1 MLSEI
6 GKRLRLDRAGFAL
19 LAVLTAAPAR
29 AQSTLAAEIDRR
41 AREVEPQV
49 LSWRRDFHQHPEL
62 SNREQRTGKIVAD
75 YLKSLGMDVRYPVA
89 NTGVVAVLKGGRP
102 GPVVALRADM
112 DALPVTEE
120 VDLPFKSTVR
130 AQYNG
135 QEVGVMH
142 ACGHD
147 AHTAM
152 LMGAATVLAGMRDKL
167 PGTVKFIFQPAE
179 EGVPPGEQGGAPQM
193 VRDGA
198 LQNPKVDA
206 IFGLHAFPFHT
217 GEIEVRAGGMM
228 ASSDRY
234 QIIIRGKQT
243 HGAQPWGGTDPIVV
257 ASQVVL
263 GLQTIVS
270 RQINLVNSPAVLTV
284 GRFNGGIR
292 YNIIPDSVFLEGT
305 IRTFDP
311 VQRDTII
318 ARMKR
323 TAMGIAQSAGAEAR
337 VIVGSDPNPATIND
351 AALVRR
357 MLPTLQ
363 RVAGASN
370 VREATPSTTAEDFS
384 YYLKEVPGIF
394 YFLGITPRDRDVET
408 AAKNHSPKWYLDEAA
423 LPLGVRSLANMAADY
438 LQSASAGS
446 VR

>member
-1 MLSEI
+1 M
-6 GKRLRLDRAGFAL
+6 
-19 LAVLTAAPAR
+19 AVPAA
-29 AQSTLAAEIDRR
+29 AQSILATEIDRR
-41 AREVEPQV
+41 VKEVEPQV

-62 SNREQRTGKIVAD
+62 SNREQRTGRVVAD

-130 AQYNG
+130 TQYNG

-167 PGTVKFIFQPAE
+167 QGTVKFIFQPAE
-179 EGVPPGEQGGAPQM
+179 EGVPPGERGGAPLM

-198 LQNPKVDA
+198 LENPKVDA

-234 QIIIRGKQT
+234 QIIIYGKQT

-270 RQINLVNSPAVLTV
+270 RQVNLVNSPAVLTV

-311 VQRDTII
+311 AQRDTII
-318 ARMKR
+318 ARLKR
-323 TAMGIAQSAGAEAR
+323 TATGIAQSAGAEAK
-337 VIVGSDPNPATIND
+337 VIVGNDPNPATIND
-351 AALVRR
+351 AALYQR

-363 RVAGASN
+363 RVAGMAN
-370 VREATPSTTAEDFS
+370 VRQATQSTTAEDFS

-394 YFLGITPRDRDVET
+394 YFLGITPRDRDVDT
-408 AAKNHSPKWYLDEAA
+408 AAKNHSPKWFLDEAA
-423 LPLGVRSLANMAADY
+423 MPLGVRSLANMAVDY
-438 LQSASAGS
+438 LASAAS
-446 VR
+446 TPKP

>member
-1 MLSEI
+1 M
-6 GKRLRLDRAGFAL
+6 RFAL
-19 LAVLTAAPAR
+19 LALFVAVPAA
-29 AQSTLAAEIDRR
+29 AQSSLSAEIDRR
-41 AREVEPQV
+41 AKEVDPQV
-49 LSWRRDFHQHPEL
+49 VAWRRDFHQHPEL

-75 YLKSLGMDVRYPVA
+75 YLKSLGLEVRYPVA

-130 AQYNG
+130 TQYNG

-152 LMGAATVLAGMRDKL
+152 LMGAATVLAGMRDRL

-179 EGVPPGEQGGAPQM
+179 EGVPPGEQGGAPMM
-193 VRDGA
+193 VREGA

-206 IFGLHAFPFHT
+206 IFGLHAFPMHV

-234 QIIIRGKQT
+234 QIIVNGRQT
-243 HGAQPWGGTDPIVV
+243 HGAQPWGGTDPIVI
-257 ASQVVL
+257 ASQIVL

-270 RQINLVNSPAVLTV
+270 RQINLVSSPAVLTV

-311 VQRDTII
+311 AQRDTII
-318 ARMKR
+318 ARIKR
-323 TAMGIAQSAGAEAR
+323 TAQGIAQASGAEAR
-337 VIVGSDPNPATIND
+337 VILGNDPNPATINNP
-351 AALVRR
+351 ALYSR

-363 RVAGASN
+363 RVAGAAN
-370 VREATPSTTAEDFS
+370 VHEATPSTTAEDFS
-384 YYLKEVPGIF
+384 YYLQEVPGIF
-394 YFLGITPRDRDVET
+394 YFLGITPKDRDVDT
-408 AAKNHSPKWYLDEAA
+408 AAKNHSPRWYLDETAM
-423 LPLGVRSLANMAADY
+423 PLGVRSLANMAVDY
-438 LQSASAGS
+438 LSSAPASGG
-446 VR
+446 R

>member
-1 MLSEI
+1 MRSIIL
-6 GKRLRLDRAGFAL
+6 AAL
-19 LAVLTAAPAR
+19 LAAPAA
-29 AQSTLAAEIDRR
+29 AQSSLAAEIDRR
-41 AREVEPQV
+41 AKEVEPQV

-62 SNREQRTGKIVAD
+62 SNRETRTGKVVAD

-120 VDLPFKSTVR
+120 VELPFKSTVR
-130 AQYNG
+130 TQYNG

-167 PGTVKFIFQPAE
+167 QGTVKFIFQPAE
-179 EGVPPGEQGGAPQM
+179 EGVPPGEQGGAPEM
-193 VRDGA
+193 VRAGA

-217 GEIEVRAGGMM
+217 GEIELRAGGMM

-270 RQINLVNSPAVLTV
+270 RQLNLVSSPAVLTV

-311 VQRDTII
+311 VQRDTLIS
-318 ARMKR
+318 RMKR
-323 TAMGIAQSAGAEAR
+323 TAVGIAQSAGAEAR
-337 VIVGSDPNPATIND
+337 VIIGNDPNPATIND
-351 AALVRR
+351 AALYQR

-363 RVAGASN
+363 RVAGAAN
-370 VREATPSTTAEDFS
+370 VREAIPSTTAEDFS

-394 YFLGITPRDRDVET
+394 YFLGITPRDRDIET

-438 LQSASAGS
+438 LASAAAPK
-446 VR
+446 R

>member
-1 MLSEI
+1 MKHLSV
-6 GKRLRLDRAGFAL
+6 AL
-19 LAVLTAAPAR
+19 LITLPIATAAAQPAL
-29 AQSTLAAEIDRR
+29 STEIDRR
-41 AREVEPQV
+41 AKEIEPQV
-49 LSWRRDFHQHPEL
+49 LAWRRDFHQHPEL
-62 SNREQRTGKIVAD
+62 SNREQRTGRIVAD
-75 YLKSLGMDVRYPVA
+75 YLKSLGLDVRYPVA

-120 VDLPFKSTVR
+120 VDLPFRSTVR

-135 QEVGVMH
+135 QDVGVMH

-152 LMGAATVLAGMRDKL
+152 LMGAATVLAGMRDRI

-179 EGVPPGEQGGAPQM
+179 EGVPPGEHGGAPLM
-193 VRDGA
+193 VQEGA
-198 LQNPKVDA
+198 LENPKVDA

-234 QIIIRGKQT
+234 QIIVRGKQT

-257 ASQVVL
+257 ASQIVL

-270 RQINLVNSPAVLTV
+270 RQINLVNSPAVVTV
-284 GRFNGGIR
+284 GRFNGGVR

-311 VQRDTII
+311 AQRDTII
-318 ARMKR
+318 SRIRR
-323 TAMGIAQSAGAEAR
+323 TAEGIAQSAGATAQL
-337 VIVGSDPNPATIND
+337 IVGNDPNPATIND
-351 AALVRR
+351 PALYAR

-363 RVAGASN
+363 RVAGTSN
-370 VREATPSTTAEDFS
+370 VRMATPSTTAEDFS

-394 YFLGITPRDRDVET
+394 YFLGTTPRDSSVDT
-408 AAKNHSPKWYLDEAA
+408 AAKNHSPKWYLDESAM
-423 LPLGVRSLANMAADY
+423 PLGVRSLANMAFDY
-438 LQSASAGS
+438 LSSAPATK
-446 VR
+446 R

>member
-1 MLSEI
+1 M
-6 GKRLRLDRAGFAL
+6 RLILLAL
-19 LAVLTAAPAR
+19 LCAAPAA
-29 AQSTLAAEIDRR
+29 AQSTFAAEIDRR
-41 AREVEPQV
+41 AKEVEPRV
-49 LSWRRDFHQHPEL
+49 LAWRRDFHQHPEL
-62 SNREQRTGKIVAD
+62 SNREQRTGKVVAE
-75 YLKSLGMDVRYPVA
+75 YLKSLGMEVRYPVA

-130 AQYNG
+130 TQYNG

-167 PGTVKFIFQPAE
+167 QGTVKFIFQPAE

-198 LQNPKVDA
+198 LENPKVDA

-217 GEIEVRAGGMM
+217 GEIEVRSGGMM

-234 QIIIRGKQT
+234 QIIIHGKQT

-263 GLQTIVS
+263 GLQTIIS
-270 RQINLVNSPAVLTV
+270 RQVNLVSSPAVLSV

-311 VQRDTII
+311 AQRDTIV
-318 ARMKR
+318 ARIKR

-337 VIVGSDPNPATIND
+337 VIIGNDPNPATIND
-351 AALVRR
+351 AALYQR

-384 YYLKEVPGIF
+384 YYLKQVPGIF
-394 YFLGITPRDRDVET
+394 YFLGTTPRDRDVET
-408 AAKNHSPKWYLDEAA
+408 AAKNHSPRWYLDEAA
-423 LPLGVRSLANMAADY
+423 MPLGVRSLANMAADY
-438 LQSASAGS
+438 LASAATK
-446 VR
+446 R

>member
-1 MLSEI
+1 MRFVL
-6 GKRLRLDRAGFAL
+6 FAVV
-19 LAVLTAAPAR
+19 LASPALAQAPF
-29 AQSTLAAEIDRR
+29 AAEIDRR
-41 AREVEPQV
+41 AKDVEPQV
-49 LSWRRDFHQHPEL
+49 LAWRRDFHQHPEL

-75 YLKSLGMDVRYPVA
+75 YLKSLGMEVRYPVA

-120 VDLPFKSTVR
+120 VELPFKSTAR
-130 AQYNG
+130 TQYNG
-135 QEVGVMH
+135 QDVGVMH

-152 LMGAATVLAGMRDKL
+152 LMGAATILAGMRDRL

-193 VRDGA
+193 IREGA

-206 IFGLHAFPFHT
+206 IFGLHAFPSHT

-234 QIIIRGKQT
+234 QIYIKGKQT

-257 ASQVVL
+257 ASQIVL

-270 RQINLVNSPAVLTV
+270 RQINLVESPAVLTV

-305 IRTFDP
+305 IRTFSP
-311 VQRDTII
+311 AQRDTII
-318 ARMKR
+318 ARIKR
-323 TAMGIAQSAGAEAR
+323 TAAGIAQSAGAEAR
-337 VIVGSDPNPATIND
+337 VVVGNDPNPATIND
-351 AALVRR
+351 AALYRR
-357 MLPTLQ
+357 MLPTFQ
-363 RVAGASN
+363 RVAGAAN
-370 VREATPSTTAEDFS
+370 VRDAVPSTTAEDFS
-384 YYLKEVPGIF
+384 YYLKEVPGVF

-408 AAKNHSPKWYLDEAA
+408 AAKNHSPRFFLDEAA
-423 LPLGVRSLANMAADY
+423 LPLGVRSLANLALDY
-438 LQSASAGS
+438 LASAPP
-446 VR
+446 R

>member
-1 MLSEI
+1 M
-6 GKRLRLDRAGFAL
+6 RLALFAL
-19 LAVLTAAPAR
+19 LLAAPAA

-41 AREVEPQV
+41 AKEVEPKV
-49 LSWRRDFHQHPEL
+49 LAWRRDFHQHPEL

-75 YLKSLGMDVRYPVA
+75 YLKSLGMEVRYPVA
-89 NTGVVAVLKGGRP
+89 NTGVVAVLTGGRP

-120 VDLPFKSTVR
+120 VDLPFKSTAR

-152 LMGAATVLAGMRDKL
+152 LLGAATVLAGIRDRL

-193 VRDGA
+193 VREGA

-217 GEIEVRAGGMM
+217 GEIEARAGGMM

-234 QIIIRGKQT
+234 QVIIRGKQT

-257 ASQVVL
+257 ASQIVL

-270 RQINLVNSPAVLTV
+270 RQVNLVESPAVLTV

-292 YNIIPDSVFLEGT
+292 YNIVPDSVFLEGT
-305 IRTFDP
+305 IRTFSNS
-311 VQRDTII
+311 QRDTII
-318 ARMKR
+318 ARVKR
-323 TAMGIAQSAGAEAR
+323 TAQGIAQASGAEAR
-337 VIVGSDPNPATIND
+337 VIVGNDPNPATIND
-351 AALVRR
+351 AALYRR

-363 RVAGASN
+363 RVAGAAN

-394 YFLGITPRDRDVET
+394 YFLGITPKDRDADT
-408 AAKNHSPKWYLDEAA
+408 AAKNHSPRWFLDEAA

-438 LQSASAGS
+438 LTSAATGG
-446 VR
+446 RR

>member
-1 MLSEI
+1 M
-6 GKRLRLDRAGFAL
+6 RLILLAL
-19 LAVLTAAPAR
+19 LCAAPAA
-29 AQSTLAAEIDRR
+29 AQSTFAAEIDRR
-41 AREVEPQV
+41 AKEVEPRV
-49 LSWRRDFHQHPEL
+49 LAWRRDFHQHPEL
-62 SNREQRTGKIVAD
+62 SNREQRTGKVVAE
-75 YLKSLGMDVRYPVA
+75 YLKSLGMEVRYPVA

-102 GPVVALRADM
+102 GPVVALRGDM

-130 AQYNG
+130 TQYNG

-167 PGTVKFIFQPAE
+167 QGTVKFIFQPAE

-198 LQNPKVDA
+198 LENPKVDA

-217 GEIEVRAGGMM
+217 GEIEVRSGGMM

-234 QIIIRGKQT
+234 QIIIHGKQT

-263 GLQTIVS
+263 GLQTIIS
-270 RQINLVNSPAVLTV
+270 RQVNLVSSPAVLSV

-311 VQRDTII
+311 AQRDTIV
-318 ARMKR
+318 ARIKR

-337 VIVGSDPNPATIND
+337 VIIGNDPNPATIND
-351 AALVRR
+351 AALYQR

-384 YYLKEVPGIF
+384 YYLKQVPGIF
-394 YFLGITPRDRDVET
+394 YFLGTTPRDRDVET
-408 AAKNHSPKWYLDEAA
+408 AAKNHSPRWYLDEAA
-423 LPLGVRSLANMAADY
+423 MPLGVRSLANMAADY
-438 LQSASAGS
+438 LASAATK
-446 VR
+446 R

>member
-1 MLSEI
+1 MRSTLV
-6 GKRLRLDRAGFAL
+6 AL
-19 LAVLTAAPAR
+19 LIAAPAA

-41 AREVEPQV
+41 AKDVEPQV
-49 LSWRRDFHQHPEL
+49 LAWRRDFHKNPEL
-62 SNREQRTGKIVAD
+62 SNREHRTGKVVAD
-75 YLKSLGMDVRYPVA
+75 YLKSLGMEVRYPVA

-130 AQYNG
+130 TQYNG

-152 LMGAATVLAGMRDKL
+152 LMGAATVLAGMRERL
-167 PGTVKFIFQPAE
+167 QGTVKFIFQPAE

-193 VRDGA
+193 VREGA

-206 IFGLHAFPFHT
+206 IFGLHVFPLHT
-217 GEIEVRAGGMM
+217 GLIEVRSGGMM

-234 QIIIRGKQT
+234 QIIVRGKQT

-257 ASQVVL
+257 ASQIVL

-270 RQINLVNSPAVLTV
+270 RQINLVNSAAVLTV

-311 VQRDTII
+311 AQRDTII
-318 ARMKR
+318 GRLKR
-323 TAMGIAQSAGAEAR
+323 TAEGIAQSSGATAT
-337 VIVGSDPNPATIND
+337 VIVGNDPNPATIND
-351 AALVRR
+351 AALYRR

-363 RVAGASN
+363 RVAGTTN
-370 VREATPSTTAEDFS
+370 VREAIPTTTAEDFS
-384 YYLKEVPGIF
+384 YYLQTVPGIF
-394 YFLGITPRDRDVET
+394 YFLGITPRDRNAET
-408 AAKNHSPKWYLDEAA
+408 APKNHSPRFFLDEAA

-438 LQSASAGS
+438 LTSAAAA
-446 VR
+446 RP

>member
-1 MLSEI
+1 MR
-6 GKRLRLDRAGFAL
+6 KL
-19 LAVLTAAPAR
+19 LAPLLLTLPIATAA
-29 AQSTLAAEIDRR
+29 AQSSMASEIDRR
-41 AREVEPQV
+41 AKQIEPQV
-49 LSWRRDFHQHPEL
+49 LAWRRDFHQHPEL

-75 YLKSLGMDVRYPVA
+75 YLKSLGLDVRYPVA
-89 NTGVVAVLKGGRP
+89 NTGVVAVLKGGKP

-120 VDLPFKSTVR
+120 VDLPFRSTAR

-135 QEVGVMH
+135 QDVGVMH

-152 LMGAATVLAGMRDKL
+152 LMGAATILAGMRDRI

-179 EGVPPGEQGGAPQM
+179 EGVPPGEHGGAPLM
-193 VRDGA
+193 VKEGA
-198 LQNPKVDA
+198 LENPRVDA
-206 IFGLHAFPFHT
+206 IFGLHAFPFHV

-234 QIIIRGKQT
+234 QIIVRGKQT

-257 ASQVVL
+257 ASQIVL

-270 RQINLVNSPAVLTV
+270 RQLNLVSSPAVLTV
-284 GRFNGGIR
+284 GRFNGGVR

-311 VQRDTII
+311 AQRDTII
-318 ARMKR
+318 SRMRR
-323 TAMGIAQSAGAEAR
+323 TAQGIAQSAGAEAQL
-337 VIVGSDPNPATIND
+337 IVGNDPNPATINNP
-351 AALVRR
+351 ALYDR

-363 RVAGASN
+363 RVAGATN
-370 VREATPSTTAEDFS
+370 VHVATPSTTAEDFS
-384 YYLKEVPGIF
+384 YYLREVPGIF
-394 YFLGITPRDRDVET
+394 YFLGITPRDSSVDT
-408 AAKNHSPKWYLDEAA
+408 AAKNHSPRWYLDESAM
-423 LPLGVRSLANMAADY
+423 PLGVRSLANMALDY
-438 LQSASAGS
+438 LSSAPATK
-446 VR
+446 R

>member
-1 MLSEI
+1 MTPFVM
-6 GKRLRLDRAGFAL
+6 RFAIIAI
-19 LAVLTAAPAR
+19 LAAAPAT
-29 AQSTLAAEIDRR
+29 AQSTFAAEIDRR
-41 AREVEPQV
+41 AKDIEPQV

-75 YLKSLGMDVRYPVA
+75 YLKSLGLEVRYPVA
-89 NTGVVAVLKGGRP
+89 HTGVVAVLTGGRP

-130 AQYNG
+130 TQYNG

-152 LMGAATVLAGMRDKL
+152 LMGAATILAGMRERL

-179 EGVPPGEQGGAPQM
+179 EGAPAGEVGGAPLM
-193 VRDGA
+193 IREGA

-206 IFGLHAFPFHT
+206 VFGLHAFPFHT

-234 QIIIRGKQT
+234 QIYIKGKQT
-243 HGAQPWGGTDPIVV
+243 HGAQPWGGTDPIVI
-257 ASQVVL
+257 ASQIVL

-270 RQINLVNSPAVLTV
+270 RQINLVESPAVLSV

-305 IRTFDP
+305 IRTFSP
-311 VQRDTII
+311 AQRDTII
-318 ARMKR
+318 ARIKR
-323 TAMGIAQSAGAEAR
+323 TATGIASASGAEAR
-337 VIVGSDPNPATIND
+337 VVVGNDPNPATIND
-351 AALVRR
+351 AALYRR

-363 RVAGASN
+363 RVAGAPN

-394 YFLGITPRDRDVET
+394 YFLGITPKDRDPDAV
-408 AAKNHSPKWYLDEAA
+408 AKNHSPKFYLDEAA

-438 LQSASAGS
+438 LAGGATPS
-446 VR
+446 RPAPR

>member
-1 MLSEI
+1 MRSTLV
-6 GKRLRLDRAGFAL
+6 AL
-19 LAVLTAAPAR
+19 LLSAPAA
-29 AQSTLAAEIDRR
+29 AQSTLGAEIDRR
-41 AREVEPQV
+41 AKDVEPQV
-49 LSWRRDFHQHPEL
+49 LAWRRDFHKNPEL
-62 SNREQRTGKIVAD
+62 SNREQRTGKVVAD
-75 YLKSLGMDVRYPVA
+75 YLKSLGMEVRYPVA

-130 AQYNG
+130 TQYNG

-152 LMGAATVLAGMRDKL
+152 LMGAATVLAGMRERL

-193 VRDGA
+193 VREGA

-206 IFGLHAFPFHT
+206 IFGLHVFPLHT
-217 GEIEVRAGGMM
+217 GLIEVRSGGMM

-234 QIIIRGKQT
+234 QIIVRGKQT

-257 ASQVVL
+257 ASQIVL

-270 RQINLVNSPAVLTV
+270 RQINLVNSAAVLTV

-311 VQRDTII
+311 AQRDTII
-318 ARMKR
+318 ARLKR
-323 TAMGIAQSAGAEAR
+323 TAEGVAQSAGATAT
-337 VIVGSDPNPATIND
+337 VIVGNDPNPATIND
-351 AALVRR
+351 AALYRR

-363 RVAGASN
+363 RVAGAAN
-370 VREATPSTTAEDFS
+370 VREAIPTTTAEDFS
-384 YYLKEVPGIF
+384 YYLQTVPGIF
-394 YFLGITPRDRDVET
+394 YFLGITPRDRNAET
-408 AAKNHSPKWYLDEAA
+408 APKNHSPRFFLDEAA

-438 LQSASAGS
+438 LASGTGA
-446 VR
+446 RP

>member
-1 MLSEI
+1 ML
-6 GKRLRLDRAGFAL
+6 KRLMRPGRIAL
-19 LAVLTAAPAR
+19 ALVLAAPLG
-29 AQSTLAAEIDRR
+29 AQAPFAAEIERR
-41 AREVEPQV
+41 SREIDPQV
-49 LSWRRDFHQHPEL
+49 LAWRRDFHQHPEL
-62 SNREQRTGKIVAD
+62 SNREQRTGRIVAD
-75 YLKSLGMDVRYPVA
+75 YLKSLGLEVRYPVA
-89 NTGVVAVLKGGRP
+89 NNGVVAVLRGGKP

-112 DALPVTEE
+112 DALPVREE

-130 AQYNG
+130 TQYNG

-152 LMGAATVLAGMRDKL
+152 LMGAATVLAGMRERL

-179 EGVPPGEQGGAPQM
+179 EGVPPGEQGGAPMM
-193 VRDGA
+193 VREGA
-198 LQNPKVDA
+198 LENPKVDA

-217 GEIEVRAGGMM
+217 GEIEVRPGGMM

-234 QIIIRGKQT
+234 QIIVRGKQT

-257 ASQVVL
+257 SSQIVL

-270 RQINLVNSPAVLTV
+270 RQVNLVNSPAVISV

-311 VQRDTII
+311 AMRDTII
-318 ARMKR
+318 SRIKR
-323 TAMGIAQSAGAEAR
+323 TAQGIAQSAGAEAQ
-337 VIVGSDPNPATIND
+337 VIVGADPNPATIND
-351 AALVRR
+351 PTLYAR

-363 RVAGASN
+363 RVAGAAN
-370 VREATPSTTAEDFS
+370 VHEATPSTTAEDFS

-394 YFLGITPRDRDVET
+394 YFLGITPRDRDVDT
-408 AAKNHSPKWYLDEAA
+408 APKNHSPRWYLDEAA
-423 LPLGVRSLANMAADY
+423 LPLGVRSLANMAVDY
-438 LQSASAGS
+438 LATAPAT
-446 VR
+446 RR

>member
-1 MLSEI
+1 MVL
-6 GKRLRLDRAGFAL
+6 AAL
-19 LAVLTAAPAR
+19 LAAPAA
-29 AQSTLAAEIDRR
+29 AQTTLSAEIDRR
-41 AREVEPQV
+41 AKEIEPQV
-49 LSWRRDFHQHPEL
+49 LAWRRDFHEHPEL

-75 YLKSLGMDVRYPVA
+75 YLKSLGLEVRYPIA
-89 NTGVVAVLKGGRP
+89 HTGVVAVLKGGKP

-112 DALPVTEE
+112 DALPVVEE
-120 VDLPFKSTVR
+120 TDVPFKSTVR
-130 AQYNG
+130 TQYNG

-152 LMGAATVLAGMRDKL
+152 LMGAATVLAGMRERL

-179 EGVPPGEQGGAPQM
+179 EGAPAGEVGGAPLM
-193 VRDGA
+193 IREGA
-198 LQNPKVDA
+198 LENPKVNA
-206 IFGLHAFPFHT
+206 IFGIHAFPFHT
-217 GEIEVRAGGMM
+217 GEIEVRSGGMM

-270 RQINLVNSPAVLTV
+270 RQVNLVSSPAVLSV

-311 VQRDTII
+311 AQRDTII
-318 ARMKR
+318 ARIKR
-323 TAMGIAQSAGAEAR
+323 TATGIAQSAGAEAR
-337 VIVGSDPNPATIND
+337 VIVGNDPNPATIND
-351 AALVRR
+351 AALYAR

-363 RVAGASN
+363 RVAGTSN
-370 VREATPSTTAEDFS
+370 VRQAVPSTTAEDFS
-384 YYLKEVPGIF
+384 YYQREVPGVF
-394 YFLGITPRDRDVET
+394 YFLGITPRDRDPET
-408 AAKNHSPKWYLDEAA
+408 VAKNHSPRWYLDEAA
-423 LPLGVRSLANMAADY
+423 LPLGVRSLAHMAADY
-438 LQSASAGS
+438 LALAAA
-446 VR
+446 R

>member
-1 MLSEI
+1 MRSILI
-6 GKRLRLDRAGFAL
+6 AILF
-19 LAVLTAAPAR
+19 AAPAA
-29 AQSTLAAEIDRR
+29 AQSATLAPEIDRR
-41 AREVEPQV
+41 AKDIEPQV
-49 LSWRRDFHQHPEL
+49 LAWRRDFHQHPEL
-62 SNREQRTGKIVAD
+62 SNREHRTGKVVAD
-75 YLKSLGMDVRYPVA
+75 YLKSLGMEVRYPVA
-89 NTGVVAVLKGGRP
+89 GTGVVAVLKGGRP

-130 AQYNG
+130 TQYNG

-152 LMGAATVLAGMRDKL
+152 LLGAATVLAGIRERL
-167 PGTVKFIFQPAE
+167 QGSVKFIFQPAE
-179 EGVPPGEQGGAPQM
+179 EGVPPGESGGAPQM
-193 VRDGA
+193 IREGA
-198 LQNPKVDA
+198 LENPKVDA
-206 IFGLHAFPFHT
+206 IFGLHAFPLHT

-270 RQINLVNSPAVLTV
+270 RQLNLVNSPAVLSV

-311 VQRDTII
+311 AQRDTII
-318 ARMKR
+318 ARIKR
-323 TAMGIAQSAGAEAR
+323 TASGIAQSAGAEAQ
-337 VIVGSDPNPATIND
+337 VIVGNDPNPATIND
-351 AALVRR
+351 PALYAR

-363 RVAGASN
+363 RVAGISN
-370 VREATPSTTAEDFS
+370 VREAIPSTTAEDFS
-384 YYLKEVPGIF
+384 YYLKQVPGIF
-394 YFLGITPRDRDVET
+394 YFLGITPRDRSVET

-423 LPLGVRSLANMAADY
+423 MPLGVRSLANMAADY
-438 LQSASAGS
+438 LSSAAST
-446 VR
+446 RR